1 MAGRGA
7 GRPFRPSCHTRLVT
21 PLLRLPAARRPW
33 LSVLLL
39 AALASACDD
48 GTPTDPGPPDDP
60 DPPEAPQVL
69 PPGFDLYTY
78 EVVATYPHDPGAF
91 TQGLVLDDGVLYE
104 GTGIRGRSELRRVD
118 LESGTVLQRTEL
130 DDALFGEGITVVEDR
145 IVQLTWTSRTGFVY
159 DRESIA
165 RTRTFRY
172 PGEGWGITHD
182 GTQLIMSD
190 GTSTLYLLDLD
201 TFERRESVAV
211 SDDGEPVNDL
221 NELEYIQGKVFANV
235 WQTDRIAVIELLTGD
250 VEAWIDLSG
259 LLPPEDRPGA
269 NVLNGIAW
277 DPSTGHL
284 LVTGKLWPTLFE
296 IRLVPVR

>member
-1 MAGRGA
+1 
-7 GRPFRPSCHTRLVT
+7 V
-21 PLLRLPAARRPW
+21 
-33 LSVLLL
+33 VLL
-39 AALASACDD
+39 AALATACDD
-48 GTPTDPGPPDDP
+48 GSPTDPGPPDDP
-60 DPPEAPQVL
+60 DPPAAPDVL

-78 EVVATYPHDPGAF
+78 EVVATYPHDPQAF
-91 TQGLVLDDGVLYE
+91 TQGLVLDEGVLYE
-104 GTGIRGRSELRRVD
+104 GTGIRGRSELRRVE
-118 LESGTVLQRTEL
+118 LETGTVLQSTAL

-145 IVQLTWTSRTGFVY
+145 IVQLTWTSGSGFVY
-159 DRESIA
+159 DRESFA

-172 PGEGWGITHD
+172 PGEGWGLTHD

-190 GTSTLYLLDLD
+190 GTSSLFLLDLD

-211 SDDGEPVNDL
+211 TDDGEPVNDL

-235 WQTDRIAVIELLTGD
+235 WQTDRIAVIELLTGE

-259 LLPPEDRPGA
+259 LLPPEDRAGA